1 MQTENKS
8 ETSEPPS
15 GLIVVDFGDSDVILV
30 RCEPK
35 AFDREKA
42 RQIYA
47 IARKLATKRRA
58 PRGPGFWEALQAKR
72 EAEREVNRLLPVNN
86 FTLEYV
92 ARGDPRVA
100 EHYRRPPADEQES
113 AVAELRSSGAGVAPS
128 ASRYLQWWVFLIP
141 RRHREWLTEDLW
153 EDVGELRGLGW
164 TEQEIIRHLR
174 WQLAWIIVERL
185 SAWVSP
191 KDGIWAWV
199 VAHLFSRP

>member
-30 RCEPK
+30 QCEPE

-42 RQIYA
+42 RQIYN

-58 PRGPGFWEALQAKR
+58 TRGPAFWEALEAKR

-92 ARGDPRVA
+92 ARSDPRVA
-100 EHYRRPPADEQES
+100 DYYRRPPADEQES
-113 AVAELRSSGAGVAPS
+113 AVADLRPPGAGVAPS
-128 ASRYLQWWVFLIP
+128 ASRYLQWWAFLIP

-153 EDVGELRGLGW
+153 EDVEELRALGW
-164 TEQEIIRHLR
+164 TEQGIIRHLR

-185 SAWVSP
+185 GAWVSP
-191 KDGIWAWV
+191 KHGLWAWV
-199 VAHLFSRP
+199 VTHLFSRP